1 MAGIQGKLIKGSLW
15 LAISRA
21 LVNGLAAISTLLLAR
36 LLMPADFG
44 LVAVAT
50 TLLAIVTSVT
60 DLSLTSALVRHPNPT
75 ATHFSAAWS
84 LNTLRGL
91 LLGIAFAT
99 AGIPTALIYGDP
111 RLVGVM
117 AALGLGVAISGLA
130 NPRRIMLQRDLI
142 FWQEFVLNVA
152 EKLVGVVASI
162 VVAYVFHSYWAIV
175 VGLLAGQATS
185 ILVSYATL
193 PFRPRPTLAHAKELL
208 SFSVWLTAGQIVD
221 TLNWRFDFLLVGK
234 GLGNSALG
242 YYSVGGNLAAV
253 PTRETTAPLTKV
265 MFPGFASIQNEPARL
280 ATAYQRAQSLIT
292 AIALPAGIGAALIA
306 EPLVLLAMGE
316 RWRPVVFI
324 IQALASIYALQTLAT
339 LTQSLG
345 IAKGQP
351 RLLFVRSLQM
361 FAIRVP
367 LLVAGMFID
376 GLRGVVL
383 ARVLSGLIA
392 IGFNMFLV
400 RRFIALSLRQQLAP
414 NMRSLISA
422 GVMVLL
428 MGLLMPLL
436 PNGSDGAAMALR
448 IALTGAAALIIYCV
462 STVVLWLAMGRPAGP
477 EREVQLLIHKAVA
490 KFRPTFS

>member
-1 MAGIQGKLIKGSLW
+1 MLGIQRRLIKGSLW
-15 LAISRA
+15 IALSRI
-21 LVNGLAAISTLLLAR
+21 LVNGFSAISTLLLAR
-36 LLMPADFG
+36 LLVPADFG

-50 TLLAIVTSVT
+50 TLLAIVASVT

-75 ATHFSAAWS
+75 ATHFSAAWT

-91 LLGIAFAT
+91 LLGVGFAL
-99 AGIPTALIYGDP
+99 AGFPVSQLYDDS
-111 RLVGVM
+111 RLLSVM
-117 AALGLGVAISGLA
+117 AVLGIGIAMSGLT
-130 NPRRIMLQRDLI
+130 NPRRVMLQRSLI

-152 EKLVGVVASI
+152 EKLAGVVVSI
-162 VVAYVFHSYWAIV
+162 VVAYVFRSYWAIV
-175 VGLLAGQATS
+175 VGLLAAQATNVV
-185 ILVSYATL
+185 VSYAVL
-193 PFRPRPTLAHAKELL
+193 PFRPRPTFAHARELL

-242 YYSVGGNLAAV
+242 YYSVGGNLAAI

-280 ATAYQRAQSLIT
+280 AMAYQRAQSFIT
-292 AIALPAGIGAALIA
+292 AVALPAGICAALVA

-324 IQALASIYALQTLAT
+324 IQALACIYALQTLAT

-367 LLVAGMFID
+367 LLVAGMLID

-383 ARVLSGLIA
+383 ARVLTGLIA

-400 RRFIALSLRQQLAP
+400 RRFISLGVRQQLVS
-414 NMRSLISA
+414 NTRSLLSA
-422 GVMVLL
+422 GVMALFTWLL
-428 MGLLMPLL
+428 TPLM
-436 PNGSDGAAMALR
+436 PNGSDSVAMGLR
-448 IALTGAAALIIYCV
+448 IGLTGAAAITIYCTT
-462 STVVLWLAMGRPAGP
+462 TVIMWLAMGKPSGP
-477 EREVQLLIHKAVA
+477 ETEIQLLFKKAVA
-490 KFRPTFS
+490 KLRSTKS